1 MNAHQLAVSTA
12 ARDFASG
19 RRRTAGD
26 RVLVMTSRI
35 EAEDYGLPGAAWR
48 HIATVRRF
56 AKSSRSH
63 AVGAFRVDA

>member
-12 ARDFASG
+12 ATDFAHG
-19 RRRTAGD
+19 RRRTVGD